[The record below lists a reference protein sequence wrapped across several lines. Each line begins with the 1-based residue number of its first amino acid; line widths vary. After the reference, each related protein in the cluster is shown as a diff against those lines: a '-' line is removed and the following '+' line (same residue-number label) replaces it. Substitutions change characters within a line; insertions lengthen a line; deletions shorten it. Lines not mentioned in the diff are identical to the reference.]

1 MCLLPS
7 ISDTLFLYKGCLIG
21 DESLYTYPDYD
32 PEFEYWKLEKIK
44 AVAGVYREM
53 YKIDAYVGIA
63 SNINISLDTWL
74 DQDALWQETL
84 IQAVGSLVEARNK
97 ASREERDHIIK
108 ATQEGKPEPA
118 YSSPFSNPSM
128 RPQFQMS

>member
-84 IQAVGSLVEARNK
+84 IQAVDSLVDARNK
-97 ASREERDHIIK
+97 ASQEQTNKILK
-108 ATQEGKPEPA
+108 ASQEGKEQTP
-118 YSSPFSNPSM
+118 YVSPFASSGM
-128 RPQFQMS
+128 RPQFQM

>member
-53 YKIDAYVGIA
+53 YKIDAYVGLA

-84 IQAVGSLVEARNK
+84 IQAVDSLVDARNK
-97 ASREERDHIIK
+97 ASQEQTNKILK
-108 ATQEGKPEPA
+108 ASQEGKEQTP
-118 YSSPFSNPSM
+118 YVSPFASSGM
-128 RPQFQMS
+128 RPQFQM